1 MTIQSQLQQNYN
13 EIMHQQ
19 ERSALWKLEKWSMVE
34 ERIMKQKARA
44 KWIQLG
50 DANTKYFSVVMKDRN
65 HRKQIKELTTLE
77 GRKINQLGEIKE
89 EAIRFYKSLMG
100 TTERNLPV
108 VNRMV
113 MKKGPTLSQE
123 QRQLL
128 CAEVTKQ
135 KVHEGLKGIEEDKAP
150 GIDGY
155 NVVFYKTN
163 YGTLLTDNPTTIKEY
178 RPIACCTMLYKL
190 ISKILTARLQ
200 KFIAW
205 VMECVKTIN
214 YTIMVNGEQTD
225 LFNAEKGLRQ
235 GDHVSPFLFAIAMEY
250 LSRILKKM
258 TEKQQFHY
266 HPRCAKLEI
275 THLCFADDLLIF
287 SRGDISSV
295 TEILN
300 SFN

>member
-163 YGTLLTDNPTTIKEY
+163 YGTLLAEFIPGRKIGDNIIMAHELIKGY
-178 RPIACCTMLYKL
+178 TRKHMTPR
-190 ISKILTARLQ
+190 S
-200 KFIAW
+200 W